1 MPLRV
6 SSNNKGTWI
15 TWETPDESLSATF
28 RIKPEM
34 SEEEILKTLVKA
46 VIFIG
51 NQMGIMATE
60 IAELE
65 LAIMGSVPGTP
76 STMTTTTG
84 TTLSTARPASAATGS
99 APVDPNAQRV
109 PMMPPASLSDLPNG
123 GVPITTF
130 GWGSMPTTSVPAEL
144 AAPEAGGWEMIPPGE
159 LE

>member
-1 MPLRV
+1 MPLKV
-6 SSNNKGTWI
+6 SSNTKGTWI

-51 NQMGIMATE
+51 NQMGIMAAE

-65 LAIMGSVPGTP
+65 LAIMGSTAPTAATATASETTPARTAGSAAAPPG
-76 STMTTTTG
+76 
-84 TTLSTARPASAATGS
+84 LST
-99 APVDPNAQRV
+99 AQRV

-130 GWGSMPTTSVPAEL
+130 GWGSMPTRSVPAEL
-144 AAPEAGGWEMIPPGE
+144 AAPEAGGWEMIPPEE
-159 LE
+159 LMD